1 MATSKDERDRILR
14 LVESGQVSAVDAGQ
28 LLDTLESERERPTK
42 PLRDRTI
49 RVRATTIDGKRQKVN
64 VTATLPVSVIK
75 VSLRLGTHLM
85 PQLSDNALLDLLR
98 KIEEGATG
106 RLLDLQDLEK
116 GERIEVFVD

>member
-14 LVESGQVSAVDAGQ
+14 LVESGQVSAADAGQ
-28 LLDTLESERERPTK
+28 LLDTLESERPTK

-116 GERIEVFVD
+116 GERVEVFVD

>member
-14 LVESGQVSAVDAGQ
+14 LVEAGQVNAAEAGQ
-28 LLDTLESERERPTK
+28 LLDTLEIERERSGRPQ
-42 PLRDRTI
+42 RDRTL
-49 RVRATTIDGKRQKVN
+49 RVRATTLDGKHQKVN
-64 VTATLPVSVIK
+64 VTATLPVSIIK

-85 PQLSDNALLDLLR
+85 PQLSNNALIDLLR

-116 GERIEVFVD
+116 GERVEVFVD

>member
-28 LLDTLESERERPTK
+28 LLDTLESEHERPTK

-49 RVRATTIDGKRQKVN
+49 RVRATTIDGKRQKMN

-116 GERIEVFVD
+116 GERVEVFID

>member
-14 LVESGQVSAVDAGQ
+14 LVESGQVSATDASQ
-28 LLDTLESERERPTK
+28 LLDTLESEQERPTR
-42 PLRDRTI
+42 PLRERTI
-49 RVRATTIDGKRQKVN
+49 RVRATTIDGKRHKVN

-75 VSLRLGTHLM
+75 VSLRLGTHVL
-85 PQLSDNALLDLLR
+85 PQLSNNALIDLLR

-116 GERIEVFVD
+116 GERVEVFVE

>member
-116 GERIEVFVD
+116 GERVEVFID